1 MDHRIEK
8 LPTLL
13 DLNEAQLNGE
23 ISIECENVI
32 NETSENNNSCSS
44 TIKVE
49 PKSKRFKVNLLLENT
64 NVKRAKKNFQAKVT

>member
-13 DLNEAQLNGE
+13 DLYEAQLNGK

-49 PKSKRFKVNLLLENT
+49 PKSKRFKVNLLLENK
-64 NVKRAKKNFQAKVT
+64 NVKRAKRDFQVQVN